1 GRSGAGHTDAA
12 RSGASHSGEQ
22 AGSRPP
28 RSRTRVSATTNP
40 DAPVITPAA
49 GTHDGGGAE
58 HHDGNSAPR
67 RRSRTRRHAPQ
78 AGTPS

>member
-1 GRSGAGHTDAA
+1 SGD
-12 RSGASHSGEQ
+12 Q
-22 AGSRPP
+22 AGGRPP
-28 RSRTRVSATTNP
+28 RSRTRVSPTTNP
-40 DAPVITPAA
+40 DAPVATPAA

-78 AGTPS
+78 AGAPS